1 MTLDEAFDLVSQDPT
16 VRAALRAARA
26 WGLRPSELLEPRRA
40 AAYVVERDDAGRAVT
55 LTAPPLTVEDQAL
68 ILAFEAYE
76 QTLCDGCGHPMSEST
91 AKANEYRYATGLPV
105 RCHACTAIGQASD
118 ALPDH
123 TPQPQALRFGVHLK
137 PPKQTSTPETA
148 SV

>member
-1 MTLDEAFDLVSQDPT
+1 VTLDEAFDLVSRDAT

-26 WGLRPSELLEPRRA
+26 WGLRPSQLLEPRRA

-76 QTLCDGCGHPMSEST
+76 QTLCDGCGFPLTEST
-91 AKANEYRYATGLPV
+91 TPENEGRYRMRGLPV
-105 RCHACTAIGQASD
+105 RCHACTGAAQAQRGYED
-118 ALPDH
+118 APDA
-123 TPQPQALRFGVHLK
+123 QALRFPLELVDH
-137 PPKQTSTPETA
+137 
-148 SV
+148 